1 MFFLFLA
8 PNGALKDAPIE
19 HPFFLQIFKSSHT
32 ALHQS
37 LRITSIVCTNAK
49 KHAFDLSWTR
59 TYLYSL
65 SNFFRLSSFALQ
77 MSTSDSVRYIHSLW
91 RHISSTAG
99 KLLGNDDRLLLMS
112 FVPRRLTVVI
122 NKMSLKRKR
131 HRSFLIHGEELVVT
145 RSCRR
150 RTRLDAARSLWPKP
164 WINTSSCLNIKIVR
178 STLSQILEDLSICCL
193 PSCSS
198 LSLSTLLILKA
209 RSWISRSARCSSA
222 KSGWSASVCFT
233 SRWKQKF
240 YSDFEHFLRESVS
253 IDWGVDA
260 YSTN

>member
-8 PNGALKDAPIE
+8 PNGDLEDGTIE
-19 HPFFLQIFKSSHT
+19 LHTFTDFQKLQHPVTHVTQDHFSS
-32 ALHQS
+32 
-37 LRITSIVCTNAK
+37 TNAK

-99 KLLGNDDRLLLMS
+99 KLLGNDDKLLLMS

-178 STLSQILEDLSICCL
+178 SILS
-193 PSCSS
+193 
-198 LSLSTLLILKA
+198 
-209 RSWISRSARCSSA
+209 
-222 KSGWSASVCFT
+222 F
-233 SRWKQKF
+233 
-240 YSDFEHFLRESVS
+240 
-253 IDWGVDA
+253 
-260 YSTN
+260 